1 LASRLEENAM
11 SKESIDPMRERIDA
25 AWLRSDADGITNYL
39 ADDAVLLPP
48 NSPRLLG
55 REQINQWLR
64 EFFRH
69 YTMTELAMPERELTV
84 SGNLA
89 FERSVYEWT
98 LTPRDGGELIR
109 DQANWIGI
117 WKQSPDGSWA
127 EVCGMWNSAL
137 PIPAVHSTTGAEA
150 ASSR

>member
-1 LASRLEENAM
+1 M
-11 SKESIDPMRERIDA
+11 SKESIDTIREQIDA
-25 AWLRSDADGITNYL
+25 AWLRSDADGITRYL
-39 ADDAVLLPP
+39 AEDAVLLPP
-48 NSPRLLG
+48 NSPQLVG
-55 REQINQWLR
+55 REQINRWLA
-64 EFFRH
+64 EFFQH
-69 YTMTELAMPERELTV
+69 YTMTELSMPERELAV

-98 LTPRDGGELIR
+98 LNPHRGGEPIR

-127 EVCGMWNSAL
+127 EVCGIWNSAL
-137 PIPAVHSTTGAEA
+137 PAPVVHSTAHEEA